1 MLPLLRVRK
10 ANPFEFSTD
19 PSPTHSLFLSLT
31 HTRPLNPPAW
41 DYSTGLGSP
50 QEHRGLVC
58 NSQQLLSP
66 MEGAGW
72 GSPQATPPNPSSVS
86 RFAPL
91 SLPPG
96 GVCASNPFSKASPTQ
111 GFGNIPAIPWS
122 RAGTPRTHWVETS
135 WRRSPGSREIKFP
148 LAPHRS
154 QLMEDTTPSS
164 RGWIQPGIPMR
175 EGCTSISLC
184 KADPVT
190 HKPAFS
196 LL

>member
-1 MLPLLRVRK
+1 MQFPAAAVPHGRCRMGLP
-10 ANPFEFSTD
+10 
-19 PSPTHSLFLSLT
+19 PS
-31 HTRPLNPPAW
+31 HTPKSQLCVPLC
-41 DYSTGLGSP
+41 SS
-50 QEHRGLVC
+50 V
-58 NSQQLLSP
+58 
-66 MEGAGW
+66 
-72 GSPQATPPNPSSVS
+72 PSS
-86 RFAPL
+86 R
-91 SLPPG
+91 

-111 GFGNIPAIPWS
+111 GFGNIPAISWS

-184 KADPVT
+184 KAGPVT
-190 HKPAFS
+190 HKAAFS